1 MLQERLQAAEWASVG
16 LASLGTIV
24 LGATLEDP
32 PPGHKQQTPGLLRVA
47 AVLLLTLGTLSFFSL
62 ARQRSMARHK
72 RKPATASKSAGAW
85 SGLQV
90 LLSCRNLWIAEHS
103 WPWR

>member
-1 MLQERLQAAEWASVG
+1 MPQERLQAAEWASVG
-16 LASLGTIV
+16 VASLGTIV

-32 PPGHKQQTPGLLRVA
+32 PPGHQQNTPGLLRVA
-47 AVLLLTLGTLSFFSL
+47 GVLLLALGTLCVFSI
-62 ARQRSMARHK
+62 ARQQSLARHK

-90 LLSCRNLWIAEHS
+90 SAVPMRAAGA
-103 WPWR
+103 